1 MARDR
6 RKLARS
12 CIRRVRTP
20 SMSPFR
26 FGILG
31 GFLRQRGRVRGTASD
46 PCPKGRVGSV
56 AGGSHQ
62 EPARG
67 GSAAAAQVERLRAG
81 LTKQG
86 VRLRWIHPD
95 DEVFS
100 VNPDRHVAAEEE
112 GDAAEHLLL
121 DEARSTRELLSYAFG
136 LCLRIRHRFPRGPL
150 SY

>member
-1 MARDR
+1 MARNR
-6 RKLARS
+6 RKRARW
-12 CIRRVRTP
+12 CIRRGRTP

-31 GFLRQRGRVRGTASD
+31 GFLRQRGRVRSTASD

-67 GSAAAAQVERLRAG
+67 GSAAAAQVEGLRAG
-81 LTKQG
+81 FTKQG

-95 DEVFS
+95 DEVLP
-100 VNPDRHVAAEEE
+100 VNPDRHVAAQEK
-112 GDAAEHLLL
+112 GNAAEHLLL
-121 DEARSTRELLSYAFG
+121 DDSRSTRELFPDPFG
-136 LCLRIRHRFPRGPL
+136 LRFRI
-150 SY
+150 